1 MKEEILSKSAI
12 VNQRDSRLKETLREL
27 IEVRKE
33 MNKLKQLVDEKD
45 IKIGVIQSKIIE
57 KNNEKDTLEA
67 SIEKFKRVNA
77 NYEERVR
84 ELNKLL
90 EDVTE
95 KYKEVD

>member
-1 MKEEILSKSAI
+1 
-12 VNQRDSRLKETLREL
+12 
-27 IEVRKE
+27 